1 MNRIALDGESL
12 VTPESMAAE
21 LRQLGRQEGD
31 RTYEQA
37 LHRLALTLSLA
48 KQQFENGIDPVDII
62 HRTAAELHLIR
73 RSCATGVWQ
82 KLVPIAQEHPVADY
96 FLEDPFTRWCF
107 EIPRGYSG
115 DAITQDFIYGHESV
129 DAAVEQASE
138 LGKIL
143 YACTHMSRTS
153 IAGRERCQIL
163 AREVDAAAA
172 ARDEPIEVLTIASGH
187 LREAARSQAF
197 KEGRIERWI
206 ALDQDP
212 LSVGSVVR
220 DYQGTVIEGIDGSVK
235 GILGNAYDLGQF
247 DLVYASGLYDYLSRG
262 VAARLTRK
270 CMSLLKPGGSF
281 LFANFTDE
289 IVDDGFMETF
299 MNWALMLRSDEDMW
313 DIINRSVD
321 RNTIDARVFY
331 GENRNIVYGVI
342 TRTD

>member
-1 MNRIALDGESL
+1 
-12 VTPESMAAE
+12 MAAE
-21 LRQLGRQEGD
+21 LRLLGRQEGD
-31 RTYEQA
+31 KTYEQA
-37 LHRLALTLSLA
+37 LDRLALTLSLA
-48 KQQFENGIDPVDII
+48 RQQFESGADPVDII
-62 HRTAAELHLIR
+62 HRTAGELHLIR

-96 FLEDPFTRWCF
+96 FLEDPFTKWCF
-107 EIPRGYSG
+107 DIPRGYSG

-129 DAAVEQASE
+129 AEAVENASE
-138 LGKIL
+138 IGKIL
-143 YACTHMSRTS
+143 YGCTHTSRTS
-153 IAGRERCQIL
+153 VAGRERCNIL
-163 AREVDAAAA
+163 AREVDTAAA
-172 ARDEPIEVLTIASGH
+172 AREEPIEVLTIASGH
-187 LREAARSQAF
+187 LREAAKSQAL
-197 KEGRIERWI
+197 KDGNIKRWI

-220 DYQGTVIEGIDGSVK
+220 DYQGTVIEAIDGSVK
-235 GILGNAYDLGQF
+235 GLLGNAYNLGQF

-321 RNTIDARVFY
+321 RNSIDARVFY

-342 TRTD
+342 TKKD